1 MFMINID
8 DFSKI
13 EMRVGLVVEATGV
26 EGSEKLIREVVDFGS
41 EKRIIFSGIR
51 KWYQPED
58 LVGKK
63 FIYVT
68 NLEPRRMLNEE
79 SNGMILVAET
89 AGGEVKLVPVLKGI
103 PIGTRV
109 R

>member
-1 MFMINID
+1 MIDIE
-8 DFSKI
+8 DFAKV
-13 EMRVGLVVEATGV
+13 EMRVGLVVEATAV

-58 LVGKK
+58 LAGKK
-63 FIYVT
+63 FVYVT
-68 NLEPRRMLNEE
+68 NLTPRKMLGEE
-79 SNGMILVAET
+79 SQGMILVAET
-89 AGGEVKLVPVLKGI
+89 AEGDVKLVPVSDDI
-103 PIGTRV
+103 PIGVKV